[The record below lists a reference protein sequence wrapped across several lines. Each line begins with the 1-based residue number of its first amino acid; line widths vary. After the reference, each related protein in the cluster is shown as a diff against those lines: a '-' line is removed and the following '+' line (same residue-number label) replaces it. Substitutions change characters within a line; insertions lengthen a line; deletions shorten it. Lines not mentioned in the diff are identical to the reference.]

1 MPTQLIGALMFLR
14 QHSLTQFTQLIDII
28 VSDVPGTTNRFS
40 ICYLLYSPVYNT
52 KLHLITKVD
61 EITPL
66 PTIVHLFES
75 AN

>member
-1 MPTQLIGALMFLR
+1 VSTQLIGALTFLR
-14 QHSLTQFTQLIDII
+14 QHSFMQYTQLIDIV
-28 VSDVPGTTNRFS
+28 VSDVPGAMNRFS
-40 ICYLLYSPVYNT
+40 VCYLLYSPFYNT

-66 PTIVHLFES
+66 PSIVHLFES

>member
-1 MPTQLIGALMFLR
+1 MATQLIGALTFLR
-14 QHSLTQFTQLIDII
+14 QHSFMQFTQLIDII
-28 VSDVPGTTNRFS
+28 VTDVPGTMNRFS
-40 ICYLLYSPVYNT
+40 VCYLLYSPFYNV

-66 PTIVHLFES
+66 PSIIRLFES